1 MYEHVRTVRPDELD
15 RLLDLYR
22 HLNPEDPDI
31 KGQKH
36 IKEIWQ
42 EICADPGIFYFAI
55 EENGLLVSSCTLTVI
70 KNLTR
75 GGQPYGLIE
84 NVVTHA
90 SYRKRGYGS
99 AILEKALETAR
110 SSGCYKVMLMTG
122 RKEESTLNF
131 YEKAGLKKGLKTAFT
146 IKF

>member
-1 MYEHVRTVRPDELD
+1 MNGRVRAVRPDELD

-36 IKEIWQ
+36 IKELWR
-42 EICADPGIFYFAI
+42 EICADPSTYYFAV
-55 EENGLLVSSCTLTVI
+55 EEDEQLVSSCTLSIVR
-70 KNLTR
+70 NLTR
-75 GGQPYGLIE
+75 GGRPYGLIE

-99 AILEKALETAR
+99 AVLEKAVETAR
-110 SSGCYKVMLMTG
+110 SNGCHKVLLMTG

-131 YEKAGLKKGLKTAFT
+131 YEKAGFKRGLKTAF
-146 IKF
+146 IMKF

>member
-1 MYEHVRTVRPDELD
+1 MNERVRTVEPGELD

-31 KGQKH
+31 RGQEY
-36 IKEIWQ
+36 IKEIWR
-42 EICADPGIFYFAI
+42 EICADPGIFCFAI
-55 EENGLLVSSCTLTVI
+55 EEDGLLVSSCTLSII

-75 GGQPYGLIE
+75 GGRPYGLIE

-99 AILEKALETAR
+99 AVLEKAIETAR
-110 SSGCYKVMLMTG
+110 LKGCYKVMLMTG

-131 YEKAGLKKGLKTAFT
+131 YEKAGFKRGLKTAF
-146 IKF
+146 ILKF

>member
-1 MYEHVRTVRPDELD
+1 MEQVRIVRPDELE

-22 HLNPEDPDI
+22 HLNPDDPDI
-31 KGQKH
+31 KGQKQ
-36 IKEIWQ
+36 IEEIWQ
-42 EICADPGIFYFAI
+42 EICADPNTFCFAI
-55 EENGLLVSSCTLTVI
+55 EENGLLVSSCTLTII

-75 GGQPYGLIE
+75 GGRSYGLIE
-84 NVVTHA
+84 NVVTHS

-99 AILEKALETAR
+99 AILEKALETAK
-110 SSGCYKVMLMTG
+110 SNGCYKVMLMTG

-131 YEKAGLKKGLKTAFT
+131 YEKAGFKRGLKTAFI

>member
-1 MYEHVRTVRPDELD
+1 MAERVRVVRPDELD

-36 IKEIWQ
+36 INEIWR

-55 EENGLLVSSCTLTVI
+55 EEDGLLVSSCTLTVI
-70 KNLTR
+70 RNLTR

-99 AILEKALETAR
+99 AVLEKALETAR
-110 SSGCYKVMLMTG
+110 SNGCYKVMLMTG
-122 RKEESTLNF
+122 RKEESTLKF
-131 YEKAGLKKGLKTAFT
+131 YEKAGFKRGLKTAFI

>member
-1 MYEHVRTVRPDELD
+1 MTVTVRKVKPEELD
-15 RLLDLYR
+15 KLLDLYR

-36 IKEIWQ
+36 IREIWQ
-42 EICADPGIFYFAI
+42 EICADPSTYCFAV
-55 EENGLLVSSCTLTVI
+55 EEDGLLVSSCTLAVI
-70 KNLTR
+70 RNLTR

-90 SYRKRGYGS
+90 AYRKKGYGS
-99 AILEKALETAR
+99 AVLEKAVETAR
-110 SSGCYKVMLMTG
+110 SNGCYKVMLMTS

-131 YEKAGLKKGLKTAFT
+131 YEKAGFKRGQKTAFI

>member
-1 MYEHVRTVRPDELD
+1 MNGHVRIVRPDELD
-15 RLLDLYR
+15 KLLDLYR

-31 KGQKH
+31 KGQKY
-36 IKEIWQ
+36 INKIWQ
-42 EICADPGIFYFAI
+42 EICADPNIFYLAI
-55 EENGLLVSSCTLTVI
+55 EEDGLLVSSCTLTVI
-70 KNLTR
+70 RNLTR

-99 AILEKALETAR
+99 AVLEKALEAAR
-110 SSGCYKVMLMTG
+110 LSGCYKVMLMTG

-131 YEKAGLKKGLKTAFT
+131 YEKAGFKRGLKTAFI